1 MKLQLIIE
9 ALETIQWVESA
20 FRAYKFYLFGAPRY
34 GVLRVYPDK
43 GTFRICA
50 EDKRIIQKT
59 VAILKRAGFSE
70 E

>member
-20 FRAYKFYLFGAPRY
+20 FKAYKFYLFGSARY

-43 GTFRICA
+43 RTFRICA

-59 VAILKRAGFSE
+59 VAILKQVGFSQE
-70 E
+70 